1 MQCTIKRYLK
11 IVGGTAADYKGLAR
25 FHYRD
30 SRTGPIAAVY
40 KIIDTHPVRNK
51 ALGLTAYEQPVS
63 NGTHPIRNKA
73 LGLTA
78 YEQPV
83 SNGTRPMRSE
93 IEPIVGIIIYSMPAC
108 SVQLRNIATEGLFTK
123 LGSSSANMQLINQN
137 IRTIA
142 RVVIEPRYRALGLAY
157 ELVAKTMPMLNMPYI
172 EALAVMGKVNPFF
185 EKAGMMKF
193 EGTEPVRSVKLRQAL
208 SVIGIE
214 LTDLVDIERTH
225 NKLQNTSEK
234 AKGFIEKHITD
245 FLAAYGRR
253 ARTMPDCP
261 KRTEFLISRLTER
274 PVYYLWRNAN
284 IKLRIENLKCK
295 IKV

>member
-1 MQCTIKRYLK
+1 MQCTIKKYLK
-11 IVGGTAADYKGLAR
+11 IVPGTIADYKGLAR

-30 SRTGPIAAVY
+30 GRTGATTAVY
-40 KIIDTHPVRNK
+40 KIIDTHP
-51 ALGLTAYEQPVS
+51 
-63 NGTHPIRNKA
+63 I
-73 LGLTA
+73 
-78 YEQPV
+78 
-83 SNGTRPMRSE
+83 RSE
-93 IEPIVGIIIYSMPAC
+93 IEPVVGIIIYSMPAC

-123 LGSSSANMQLINQN
+123 LGPSSVNMQLINQN

-157 ELVAKTMPMLNMPYI
+157 WLVEKTMPMLNMAYI

-208 SVIGIE
+208 SIIGIE
-214 LTDLVDIERTH
+214 PAELVDIERTH
-225 NKLQNTSEK
+225 NKLQNLSEK
-234 AKGFIEKHITD
+234 AKNFIGKQITA

-253 ARTMPDCP
+253 ARIMPECL

-274 PVYYLWRNAN
+274 PVYYLWRNA
-284 IKLRIENLKCK
+284 KLELK
-295 IKV
+295 I